1 MTEFIIKWMV
11 TIGVTGAI
19 LALVVGFIG
28 AVWQGIQD
36 RKK

>member
-11 TIGVTGAI
+11 TVGIIGGV
-19 LALVVGFIG
+19 LALIVGFFG

>member
-11 TIGVTGAI
+11 TVGIIGGVM
-19 LALVVGFIG
+19 ALVVGLIG

-36 RKK
+36 KRK

>member
-11 TIGVTGAI
+11 TVGIIGGVM
-19 LALVVGFIG
+19 ALVVGFIG

-36 RKK
+36 KRK